1 MKPTGTA
8 SPLHVAPDGAG
19 GADPAGPH
27 RRRRVPRAAGL
38 VAAVAAAVLVA
49 GMATRRRE
57 AAAVAAETATLAVP
71 SVSVV
76 HPRRGPA
83 TRDLALPATLQA
95 ETDAPIYA
103 RTSGYLTRWYFD
115 IGAHV
120 EAGQL
125 LADIDSPEVDEQ
137 LQQARAQLATARAS
151 YQLSALTAARYR
163 GLLLQ
168 HGVSQQDADNASGAA
183 AAQRA
188 AVDAAV
194 ANVRRL
200 EDLQRFEKVRA
211 PFSGVVTARNAN
223 VGALVDAG
231 SNGGQARELFH
242 LAATQTMR
250 VFVPVPESDSRLV
263 HPGTVAQLTMAEFPG
278 RSFRATLVRTSDAI
292 DPVARTLLA
301 ELSVPNPSGELKPG
315 SYALV
320 HIQDGEVEAYLVP
333 VGALIFGSDGLR
345 VAAVESGGRAT
356 LRKIELGRDL
366 GNEVEVVTGVTDRD
380 AVIVN
385 PPDSLTEGEPVRVA
399 GQRG

>member
-1 MKPTGTA
+1 
-8 SPLHVAPDGAG
+8 
-19 GADPAGPH
+19 
-27 RRRRVPRAAGL
+27 
-38 VAAVAAAVLVA
+38 
-49 GMATRRRE
+49 
-57 AAAVAAETATLAVP
+57 
-71 SVSVV
+71 
-76 HPRRGPA
+76 
-83 TRDLALPATLQA
+83 
-95 ETDAPIYA
+95 
-103 RTSGYLTRWYFD
+103 
-115 IGAHV
+115 
-120 EAGQL
+120 
-125 LADIDSPEVDEQ
+125 
-137 LQQARAQLATARAS
+137 
-151 YQLSALTAARYR
+151 
-163 GLLLQ
+163 
-168 HGVSQQDADNASGAA
+168 
-183 AAQRA
+183 
-188 AVDAAV
+188 
-194 ANVRRL
+194 
-200 EDLQRFEKVRA
+200 
-211 PFSGVVTARNAN
+211 
-223 VGALVDAG
+223 
-231 SNGGQARELFH
+231 
-242 LAATQTMR
+242 MR